1 MQNEEIK
8 ILPMSEES
16 FYIFKK
22 NTPKTI
28 IEHVGITL
36 MISGDTLNVSLNLD
50 EEPVFYQTFPTFLF
64 PKTYEMSMLENN
76 LEENLF
82 YVFFFEF
89 GWYYNLAFELSQPEN
104 QSLIV
109 YKEFYNL
116 LNKTYKTFYGEDKEL
131 TPEEICLFSS
141 IILSQSKDMFNGV
154 EDDELFEDFNFWIAS
169 VKDGNINTNSAKLNL
184 LTIPSINSTPT

>member
-1 MQNEEIK
+1 
-8 ILPMSEES
+8 
-16 FYIFKK
+16 
-22 NTPKTI
+22 
-28 IEHVGITL
+28 
-36 MISGDTLNVSLNLD
+36 MISGDALNVSLNLD

-64 PKTYEMSMLENN
+64 PKTYAMSMLENN

-116 LNKTYKTFYGEDKEL
+116 LNKTYKTFYGEEKEL

-169 VKDGNINTNSAKLNL
+169 LKDGNINTNSAKLNL